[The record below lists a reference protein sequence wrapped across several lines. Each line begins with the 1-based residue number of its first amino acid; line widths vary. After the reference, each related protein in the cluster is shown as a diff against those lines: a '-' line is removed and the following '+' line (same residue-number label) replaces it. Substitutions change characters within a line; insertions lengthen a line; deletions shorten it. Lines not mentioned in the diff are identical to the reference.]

1 MTDNILEIETNLTS
15 WISISIILLTA
26 SILLYHVS
34 VISLKIP
41 SNVAGIIVSLFII
54 CDSIFLIT
62 SVTFYNLRIREE
74 PTFKS
79 SNEEIYSIVYT
90 TGLTIL
96 LIAQLIICYY
106 IIIDSYQRTKKR
118 KRQKK
123 NRNSNEYGIFF

>member
-123 NRNSNEYGIFF
+123 K

>member
-41 SNVAGIIVSLFII
+41 SNVAGLIVSLFII
-54 CDSIFLIT
+54 CDSIFLVT
-62 SVTFYNLRIREE
+62 SLTFYNLRIREE
-74 PTFKS
+74 PNFKT

-106 IIIDSYQRTKKR
+106 IIRDSYQRTKQRKSKR
-118 KRQKK
+118 KSKSQF
-123 NRNSNEYGIFF
+123 SVFI